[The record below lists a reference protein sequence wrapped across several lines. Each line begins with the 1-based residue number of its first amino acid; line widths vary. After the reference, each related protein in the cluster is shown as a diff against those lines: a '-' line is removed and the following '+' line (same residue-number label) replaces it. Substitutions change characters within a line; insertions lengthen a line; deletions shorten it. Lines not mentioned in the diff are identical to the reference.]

1 MMEGGPV
8 ADMWRSAEVEEALA
22 LCLGCKGCKS
32 DCPVNTDMATYKAE
46 FRAHHYKGRLRPRA
60 AYSMGLIRDWS
71 RIAGRVPWLANV
83 ALQTPGLSGIAKAIG
98 GIARERR
105 IPRYADEPFTQWFA
119 RSRRP
124 PADGDKRRKVMLW
137 PDTFNTYFRPRTAI
151 AATKVL
157 ESLGYT
163 VVLPP
168 RPLCCGRPLYDWG
181 MLDKARGLWTETIAA
196 LEPALREGM
205 PIVGL
210 EPACVSAFRD
220 ELPNLMHGNELAQ
233 MLAGQVKL
241 FSEFLEHDCHD
252 AALPK
257 IEQEALVHVHC
268 HHHAIIKSDAEIAVL
283 DRIELDYE
291 VLKSG
296 CCGMAGSF
304 GFEADKYAVSMTAGE
319 RVLLPRVRA
328 APTSTVILADGFSCR
343 EQIEQATGRPTLH
356 LAELLAADLSSDGGR
371 R

>member
-1 MMEGGPV
+1 
-8 ADMWRSAEVEEALA
+8 
-22 LCLGCKGCKS
+22 
-32 DCPVNTDMATYKAE
+32 
-46 FRAHHYKGRLRPRA
+46 
-60 AYSMGLIRDWS
+60 
-71 RIAGRVPWLANV
+71 
-83 ALQTPGLSGIAKAIG
+83 
-98 GIARERR
+98 
-105 IPRYADEPFTQWFA
+105 
-119 RSRRP
+119 
-124 PADGDKRRKVMLW
+124 
-137 PDTFNTYFRPRTAI
+137 
-151 AATKVL
+151 
-157 ESLGYT
+157 
-163 VVLPP
+163 
-168 RPLCCGRPLYDWG
+168 
-181 MLDKARGLWTETIAA
+181 MLDTARGLWTETIAA
-196 LEPALREGM
+196 LAPALREGM

-220 ELPNLMHGNELAQ
+220 ELPNLMHGNEPAQ

-343 EQIEQATGRPTLH
+343 EQIEQAAGRPTLH